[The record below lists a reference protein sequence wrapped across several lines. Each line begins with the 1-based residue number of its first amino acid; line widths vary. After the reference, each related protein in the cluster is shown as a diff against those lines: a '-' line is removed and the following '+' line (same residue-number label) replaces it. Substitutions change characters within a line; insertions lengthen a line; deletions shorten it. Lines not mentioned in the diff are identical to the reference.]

1 MFLNYFDV
9 MMSKIIFFKKIKLF
23 NIFLNENHSTISY
36 KFQDSNLVNDE
47 GILLNKKNKTSYSC
61 NLCENPR

>member
-9 MMSKIIFFKKIKLF
+9 MMSKIIFLKKIKLF
-23 NIFLNENHSTISY
+23 NIFLNENHSTIFY

-47 GILLNKKNKTSYSC
+47 GILLNKKK
-61 NLCENPR
+61 